1 ELRHLV
7 DVVVFPQKGH
17 RPHPNEI
24 SGSDLDGDEYAV
36 IWDSDLVPLTTN
48 DEPYNYDSQEKPIK

>member
-1 ELRHLV
+1 MAVDKKELRHLV

-24 SGSDLDGDEYAV
+24 SGSDLDGNLNENL
-36 IWDSDLVPLTTN
+36 I
-48 DEPYNYDSQEKPIK
+48 E